1 MRKNKD
7 NFVYL
12 QHINDSITEIL
23 NYLNKSDFEVF
34 SENTW
39 DQAAIMRHLE
49 IIGEAAN
56 NLDKEFQK
64 QNPSIPWNVIIGL
77 RNVVIHDY
85 MDIDIN
91 IIWQI
96 ITQDLKPLKK
106 QILELLSK
114 K

>member
-1 MRKNKD
+1 MK
-7 NFVYL
+7 FL
-12 QHINDSITEIL
+12 
-23 NYLNKSDFEVF
+23 
-34 SENTW
+34 
-39 DQAAIMRHLE
+39 
-49 IIGEAAN
+49 AN
-56 NLDKEFQK
+56 NLDKEFQE
-64 QNPSIPWNVIIGL
+64 QNDNIPWNVIIGL

-96 ITQDLKPLKK
+96 ITQDLEPLQK

>member
-1 MRKNKD
+1 MRIHKD

-12 QHINDSITEIL
+12 EHINASIVEIL
-23 NYLNKSDFEVF
+23 NYLDKSNFEVF

-39 DQAAIMRHLE
+39 DQSAVMRHLE

-56 NLDKEFQK
+56 NLDTEFQK
-64 QNPSIPWNVIIGL
+64 QNNVIPWNVIVGL

-96 ITQDLKPLKK
+96 ITHDLKPLQN
-106 QILELLSK
+106 QILKLLSAK
-114 K
+114 